1 MRMGLYLPEESWLLL
16 FRQANRLKQAVCFY
30 LCHDHKSMKQE
41 KPLFCAFSCLTACLN
56 CVSNY
61 HVAGQSSQCYTEHVV
76 TWNQIEIPSARSRLE
91 NNGITGKIKSLCFLF
106 FWRYFVLLV
115 FDYFASPTSPF
126 PSSWYFPILDICCIH
141 SIFPWSQEPSW
152 PTAVESWWLMK
163 VTHWAAWWSTYIFH
177 SRAPSRTN
185 SLLFLSPQRSLQVPS
200 TPVLQS
206 RSRVCKC

>member
-16 FRQANRLKQAVCFY
+16 SRQVNRLKQAVCFY
-30 LCHDHKSMKQE
+30 LCHDHRSIKQE

-76 TWNQIEIPSARSRLE
+76 TRNQIEIPSARFRLE

-115 FDYFASPTSPF
+115 FNYFASPTSPPPQFMVFSYFGHMLYSQYISMVTGAKLANCCWILMTDEGHPLGCLVEYLRISF
-126 PSSWYFPILDICCIH
+126 PSSLPDKFSSFFITTKKPSSSLYSCVAK
-141 SIFPWSQEPSW
+141 QE
-152 PTAVESWWLMK
+152 
-163 VTHWAAWWSTYIFH
+163 
-177 SRAPSRTN
+177 
-185 SLLFLSPQRSLQVPS
+185 
-200 TPVLQS
+200 QS
-206 RSRVCKC
+206 M